1 MKINKGFLQT
11 LAALQILAFHL
22 WAPVTGST
30 AESFLLR
37 TGYVGV
43 DLFFLL
49 SAYSLAGK
57 EIDYKK
63 LLKNRAVTIYGRFV
77 AFAVIAFFINGWG
90 FSRLLKILSFAEFF
104 QRGGGSFLWFIPA
117 IMLFYLLYPL
127 FLKWRYRYKVPAVL
141 VVWFAAS
148 FALSRAFGYSAV
160 FIFTN
165 RIGAIMAGYL
175 LKTGCGGLDPNGKS
189 CPLKSTGARNTFF
202 AACIAFGYIAMYFW
216 GFRYRLNVPFED
228 LFYIFSAFAAA
239 GIAGLS
245 AYVPKSRILD
255 AVGGATLEIY
265 AIQMVFG
272 GLAAMKLYKM
282 VNSYLAA
289 NIILCLGVIIVSV
302 ALNVVYKK
310 AIKRILPGV

>member
-63 LLKNRAVTIYGRFV
+63 LLKNRAVTVYGRFA
-77 AFAVIAFFINGWG
+77 AFAVIAFFINGWSL
-90 FSRLLKILSFAEFF
+90 SRLLKILSFAEFF

-148 FALSRAFGYSAV
+148 FALSRAFGYSAI

-189 CPLKSTGARNTFF
+189 CPLKSPGARNTLF

-255 AVGGATLEIY
+255 AIGGATLEIY

-282 VNSYLAA
+282 VSSYLAA

>member
-11 LAALQILAFHL
+11 LAALQILVFHL
-22 WAPVTGST
+22 WAPVTGT
-30 AESFLLR
+30 TVESFILR

-63 LLKNRAVTIYGRFV
+63 LLKNRAVTIYGRFA
-77 AFAVIAFFINGWG
+77 AFAVIAFLINGW
-90 FSRLLKILSFAEFF
+90 SPVRLLKILCFAEFF
-104 QRGGGSFLWFIPA
+104 RRGGGSFLWFIPA

-127 FLKWRYRYKVPAVL
+127 FLKWRCRYKVPIVL
-141 VVWFAAS
+141 AVWFAGSLIAS
-148 FALSRAFGYSAV
+148 GVFGYSAV

-165 RIGAIMAGYL
+165 RIGAVMAGYL
-175 LKTGCGGLDPNGKS
+175 LKTAGADPNQYPGL
-189 CPLKSTGARNTFF
+189 LKSPASRNLFF
-202 AACIAFGYIAMYFW
+202 TACILLGYTAMYFW

-228 LFYIFSAFAAA
+228 LFYLFSAFAAA

-245 AYVPKSRILD
+245 AYVPKSRIMD
-255 AVGGATLEIY
+255 IIGGATLEIY
-265 AIQMVFG
+265 AVQMVFG
-272 GLAAMKLYKM
+272 GLAAMKLYRLI
-282 VNSYLAA
+282 NSYLAA
-289 NIILCLGVIIVSV
+289 NIILCLGVIILSI
-302 ALNVVYKK
+302 ALNAVYKK